1 MAACM
6 VVAMLSLAGIPI
18 TAGFFAKYFI
28 FSVMIGTTFKW
39 LIILAILTSAV
50 GVYYYFKVIIAMY
63 FKQEDSEQEV
73 TMETSHVLL
82 LALTTIFTLALG
94 IVPKYVIEIFS

>member
-1 MAACM
+1 
-6 VVAMLSLAGIPI
+6 
-18 TAGFFAKYFI
+18 
-28 FSVMIGTTFKW
+28 
-39 LIILAILTSAV
+39 
-50 GVYYYFKVIIAMY
+50 MY